1 MFFVVMPPSN
11 QSNTFTTQANQNNHK
26 PIKTTHL
33 QSVVQLTYIKFLLI
47 TAHHLALMSHTCN

>member
-1 MFFVVMPPSN
+1 MFFVVMSPSL
-11 QSNTFTTQANQNNHK
+11 K

-33 QSVVQLTYIKFLLI
+33 QSVVQLTYIKLLLI